1 MDPISYVISH
11 TFEINHWCTPTV
23 GISHLKSEILFMI
36 GCGGPP
42 GREAPGGEARGE
54 PSLREA
60 PQELQHRS
68 GHPAQEGSH
77 QIREMAQVS

>member
-1 MDPISYVISH
+1 
-11 TFEINHWCTPTV
+11 
-23 GISHLKSEILFMI
+23 MI
-36 GCGGPP
+36 GCGRPP

-60 PQELQHRS
+60 SQELRHRP
-68 GHPAQEGSH
+68 GYPAQEGSH